1 MKKSDGIYLMQ
12 SLGLNTLDCLIT
24 NDQDLAFNYLHEN
37 HNIRIS
43 MRTERGHEF
52 GSPFYYGKI
61 GAGLVELAKQHIQEG
76 YTLILYP
83 YLDYKDSIAYGTVG
97 LPPDGSTIIEFVEG
111 PGLIRE
117 LDASPA
123 RLSITI
129 PPGLVSLPNRPLIS
143 EVVREVKELC
153 YNEQA
158 CIVEW
163 SIYRYS
169 VGILHKPIIYWE
181 LRDYA

>member
-24 NDQDLAFNYLHEN
+24 KKKDDAFAYLHKN

-43 MRTERGHEF
+43 LRTERGEEF
-52 GSPFYYGKI
+52 GCPFYYGKI
-61 GAGLVELAKQHIQEG
+61 GGGLVDLANQHIEEG
-76 YTLILYP
+76 YTLLLYP

-111 PGLIRE
+111 PGLVRE
-117 LDASPA
+117 LDTNPT
-123 RLSITI
+123 RISITV
-129 PPGLVSLPNRPLIS
+129 PPGLALIPNRPLIS
-143 EVVREVKELC
+143 EVVKEVKELC

-163 SIYRYS
+163 SIYKYS
-169 VGILHKPIIYWE
+169 VGILQKPVIYWE